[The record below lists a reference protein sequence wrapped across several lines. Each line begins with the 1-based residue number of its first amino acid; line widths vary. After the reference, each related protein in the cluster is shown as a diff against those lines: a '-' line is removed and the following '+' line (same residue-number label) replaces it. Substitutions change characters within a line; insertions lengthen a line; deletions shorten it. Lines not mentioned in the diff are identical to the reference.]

1 MTVSDTFLCFV
12 LEYGTQITWIR
23 RMYTRGFVFLSSGKG
38 NKLTMRPSNT
48 SNNTKLN
55 NKLVGLEVVLT
66 QEMLRTGYST
76 CISSFNT
83 WQECHS
89 VFYVFNPLH
98 PNISIPLLH
107 TVLSTF
113 SKMKKYKE
121 NLFNNQ
127 ELL

>member
-1 MTVSDTFLCFV
+1 M
-12 LEYGTQITWIR
+12 
-23 RMYTRGFVFLSSGKG
+23 FLSSGKG

-83 WQECHS
+83 
-89 VFYVFNPLH
+89 
-98 PNISIPLLH
+98 
-107 TVLSTF
+107 
-113 SKMKKYKE
+113 
-121 NLFNNQ
+121 
-127 ELL
+127 